1 MDQLKTFLAACKKY
15 HFWILT
21 GLTAILSIVGY
32 FMARGKLAS
41 EYATRESALNGVFS
55 EIQRI
60 SGTTST
66 HPNEFSHKQMDQIIS
81 VVTDDVRSA
90 WEMQYDR
97 QKDIFQWPIDA
108 LPPEEAERTKV
119 LGLLDTY
126 RPIELQLAF
135 PLKDDPLDYVS
146 RTIYRDYI
154 KGVFPRLASIIGS
167 EWKAE
172 MREGSA
178 GSAMSGYAG
187 GMPGSSGGGESD
199 DMAMGGEAGAGL
211 GGGLAGGAG
220 GGLGGGYGGMMGGS
234 SAAVNAGAKSQ
245 SVVEWDS
252 ASQQELMDGIVS
264 WYDPKSPPDTLQ
276 ICYTQEDLWILEGI
290 LKIIAATNAGARE
303 NFQAAIKEID
313 FIRFGRTAMGQAGEI
328 KGAGAGA
335 GAGSGMP
342 GMGGMG
348 GMGMGGMGG
357 AAAGGAGGGM
367 GSSANPYGQ
376 GGAPN
381 MGGGISAAPKV
392 TRDPA
397 DNRYVDEKFNPIT
410 GNSLRTKMKSK
421 APGDAYYA
429 VAKRI
434 PVRMRFKKMDQRKLN
449 KFLVECGNAQMILEV
464 RQVRINCD
472 PAPLGGGG
480 GGAAGGFGGMMDGAR
495 PTLGSAAGS
504 AGLDSDSGG
513 AGYGGMLGGGGGT
526 LAEAGSAF
534 DIPVEIYGVIYLYN
548 PVNIEMLGLKQV
560 QADTKL
566 STTVEPTAGTQAAA
580 TQATATGAATAAPAG
595 GAATTP
601 PAAGG
606 AAPAASGGAVPPP
619 ASGAAGAG
627 AAPATTAPE
636 TPAGAGAASTEPVG
650 GASPPAGG
658 TADDR

>member
-1 MDQLKTFLAACKKY
+1 MDQLKTFLAALKKY

-32 FMARGKLAS
+32 VMARGKLAS
-41 EYATRESALNGVFS
+41 EYTTRESALNGVFS

-66 HPNEFSHKQMDQIIS
+66 HPNEFSHKQMDQIVS

-90 WEMQYDR
+90 WELQYDR

-119 LGLLDTY
+119 LSLLETY

-154 KGVFPRLASIIGS
+154 KGVFPRLASIIGA

-187 GMPGSSGGGESD
+187 GMPGSSGGGDSD
-199 DMAMGGEAGAGL
+199 DMAMGGDAGKASEGGL
-211 GGGLAGGAG
+211 GGGML
-220 GGLGGGYGGMMGGS
+220 GGLGGGYGGMMGGG
-234 SAAVNAGAKSQ
+234 SAAVNSGAKSTA
-245 SVVEWDS
+245 VVEWDS

-335 GAGSGMP
+335 GAASGMP

-357 AAAGGAGGGM
+357 AAAGGGM

-421 APGDAYYA
+421 APADAYYA

-472 PAPLGGGG
+472 PAPLGGGSG
-480 GGAAGGFGGMMDGAR
+480 AAAGGFGGMMDSAR

-504 AGLDSDSGG
+504 AGLDSDSGA

-534 DIPVEIYGVIYLYN
+534 DIPVEVYGVIYLYN

-566 STTVEPTAGTQAAA
+566 STTVDTSASAQAGGATPAA
-580 TQATATGAATAAPAG
+580 AAPATG
-595 GAATTP
+595 SAAAPSAGSNAAPSANGSAAAPPAGGSGAAAP
-601 PAAGG
+601 PASTASETSSGSAAAPADSSGG
-606 AAPAASGGAVPPP
+606 AAPPGGGA
-619 ASGAAGAG
+619 
-627 AAPATTAPE
+627 
-636 TPAGAGAASTEPVG
+636 
-650 GASPPAGG
+650 
-658 TADDR
+658 ADDR

>member
-1 MDQLKTFLAACKKY
+1 ML
-15 HFWILT
+15 
-21 GLTAILSIVGY
+21 
-32 FMARGKLAS
+32 
-41 EYATRESALNGVFS
+41 
-55 EIQRI
+55 
-60 SGTTST
+60 
-66 HPNEFSHKQMDQIIS
+66 
-81 VVTDDVRSA
+81 
-90 WEMQYDR
+90 
-97 QKDIFQWPIDA
+97 
-108 LPPEEAERTKV
+108 
-119 LGLLDTY
+119 
-126 RPIELQLAF
+126 
-135 PLKDDPLDYVS
+135 
-146 RTIYRDYI
+146 
-154 KGVFPRLASIIGS
+154 
-167 EWKAE
+167 
-172 MREGSA
+172 
-178 GSAMSGYAG
+178 
-187 GMPGSSGGGESD
+187 
-199 DMAMGGEAGAGL
+199 
-211 GGGLAGGAG
+211 
-220 GGLGGGYGGMMGGS
+220 GGLGGGYGGMMGGG
-234 SAAVNAGAKSQ
+234 SAAVNSGAKSTA
-245 SVVEWDS
+245 VVEWDS

-328 KGAGAGA
+328 KGAGAGG
-335 GAGSGMP
+335 GAASGMP

-357 AAAGGAGGGM
+357 AAAGGAAGGG

-397 DNRYVDEKFNPIT
+397 DSRYVDEKFTPIT

-472 PAPLGGGG
+472 PAPLGGGS
-480 GGAAGGFGGMMDGAR
+480 GAAGGGFGGMMDGAR

-504 AGLDSDSGG
+504 ASLDSDSGG
-513 AGYGGMLGGGGGT
+513 AGYGGMMGGGGGT

-534 DIPVEIYGVIYLYN
+534 DIPVEVYGVIYLYN

-566 STTVEPTAGTQAAA
+566 STTVEPSAGGQAAGGQAAA
-580 TQATATGAATAAPAG
+580 APAAG
-595 GAATTP
+595 VATTP
-601 PAAGG
+601 PASSGT
-606 AAPAASGGAVPPP
+606 APAVPSGGTPPP
-619 ASGAAGAG
+619 AGSAGAAAPPATTATETPSGAG
-627 AAPATTAPE
+627 AAPSDS
-636 TPAGAGAASTEPVG
+636 GGGAA
-650 GASPPAGG
+650 PPAGG

>member
-1 MDQLKTFLAACKKY
+1 MDQLKTFLAAMKKY

-32 FMARGKLAS
+32 VLARGKLAS
-41 EYATRESALNGVFS
+41 EYTTRESALNGVFS

-90 WEMQYDR
+90 WELQYDR
-97 QKDIFQWPIDA
+97 QKDIFQWPVDA

-119 LGLLDTY
+119 LSLLETY

-154 KGVFPRLASIIGS
+154 KGVFPRLASIIGA

-187 GMPGSSGGGESD
+187 GMPGSSGGGDSD
-199 DMAMGGEAGAGL
+199 DMAMGGEPGKGSEGGL
-211 GGGLAGGAG
+211 GGGLA

-234 SAAVNAGAKSQ
+234 SAAVNSGAKSTA
-245 SVVEWDS
+245 VVEWDT

-303 NFQAAIKEID
+303 NFQAAIKQID

-335 GAGSGMP
+335 GAASGMP

-397 DNRYVDEKFNPIT
+397 DNRYVDEKFTAIT

-472 PAPLGGGG
+472 PAPLGGGS
-480 GGAAGGFGGMMDGAR
+480 GGAAGGFGGMTDSAR

-504 AGLDSDSGG
+504 AGLDSDSGS

-566 STTVEPTAGTQAAA
+566 STTVEPSSGAQAS
-580 TQATATGAATAAPAG
+580 GAATAAS
-595 GAATTP
+595 AATTP
-601 PAAGG
+601 PAVSG
-606 AAPAASGGAVPPP
+606 AAPAAQGNAATPP
-619 ASGAAGAG
+619 ANGGAG
-627 AAPATTAPE
+627 AASPPATTAPA
-636 TPAGAGAASTEPVG
+636 TPSGAGTAPAESSG
-650 GASPPAGG
+650 GATPPAGG

>member
-1 MDQLKTFLAACKKY
+1 MDQLKTFLAALKKY

-32 FMARGKLAS
+32 VMARGKLAS

-90 WEMQYDR
+90 WELQYDR

-119 LGLLDTY
+119 LSLLETY

-154 KGVFPRLASIIGS
+154 KGVFPRLASIIGA

-178 GSAMSGYAG
+178 GNAMSGYAG
-187 GMPGSSGGGESD
+187 GMPGSSGGGDSD
-199 DMAMGGEAGAGL
+199 DMAMGGDAGKASEGGL
-211 GGGLAGGAG
+211 GGGML
-220 GGLGGGYGGMMGGS
+220 GGLGGGYGGMMGGG
-234 SAAVNAGAKSQ
+234 SAAVNSGAKSTA
-245 SVVEWDS
+245 VVEWDS

-335 GAGSGMP
+335 GAASGMP

-376 GGAPN
+376 GGAPS

-472 PAPLGGGG
+472 PAPLGGGSG
-480 GGAAGGFGGMMDGAR
+480 AAAGGFGGMMDSAR

-504 AGLDSDSGG
+504 AGLDSDSGA

-534 DIPVEIYGVIYLYN
+534 DIPVEVYGVIYLYN

-566 STTVEPTAGTQAAA
+566 STTVES
-580 TQATATGAATAAPAG
+580 
-595 GAATTP
+595 
-601 PAAGG
+601 AAGG
-606 AAPAASGGAVPPP
+606 QAVGAQAGGTAPAAAAP
-619 ASGAAGAG
+619 ASGAATPAAGGTAPATPSGAPAAPSGGAGATAPPATAALETPSGTG
-627 AAPATTAPE
+627 AAPAENGT
-636 TPAGAGAASTEPVG
+636 GAA
-650 GASPPAGG
+650 PPASG
-658 TADDR
+658 TGDDR

>member
-1 MDQLKTFLAACKKY
+1 MDQLKTFLAALKKY

-32 FMARGKLAS
+32 VLARGKLSS
-41 EYATRESALNGVFS
+41 EYTTRESALNGVFS

-90 WEMQYDR
+90 WELQYDR

-119 LGLLDTY
+119 LGLLETY

-154 KGVFPRLASIIGS
+154 KGVFPRLASIIGAD
-167 EWKAE
+167 WKAE

-178 GSAMSGYAG
+178 GNAMSGYAG
-187 GMPGSSGGGESD
+187 GMPGSSGGGESN

-211 GGGLAGGAG
+211 GGGLGGGAS
-220 GGLGGGYGGMMGGS
+220 GGLGGGYGGMMGGG
-234 SAAVNAGAKSQ
+234 SAGVNAAAKSTA
-245 SVVEWDS
+245 VVEWDS

-264 WYDPKSPPDTLQ
+264 WYDPKSPPDTMQ

-328 KGAGAGA
+328 KGAGAGG
-335 GAGSGMP
+335 GAASGMP

-357 AAAGGAGGGM
+357 AAAGGAGG

-392 TRDPA
+392 TRDPS

-472 PAPLGGGG
+472 PAPLGGGS
-480 GGAAGGFGGMMDGAR
+480 GAAGGGFGGMMDGAR

-513 AGYGGMLGGGGGT
+513 SGYGGMLGGGGGT

-534 DIPVEIYGVIYLYN
+534 DIPVEVYGVIYLYN

-566 STTVEPTAGTQAAA
+566 STTVEPAAGGQAGGATSAAA
-580 TQATATGAATAAPAG
+580 TPAAAAATPPAGSGADPAAPGGAAGAPPGGAGAATPP
-595 GAATTP
+595 ATT
-601 PAAGG
+601 
-606 AAPAASGGAVPPP
+606 ASQTP
-619 ASGAAGAG
+619 SGAG
-627 AAPATTAPE
+627 AAP
-636 TPAGAGAASTEPVG
+636 GDNGGGAA
-650 GASPPAGG
+650 PPAGG

>member
-1 MDQLKTFLAACKKY
+1 MDQLKTFLAAFKKH
-15 HFWILT
+15 HFWVLT

-32 FMARGKLAS
+32 IMARGKLAAD
-41 EYATRESALNGVFS
+41 YATRESALNGVFS

-90 WEMQYDR
+90 WELQYDR

-119 LGLLDTY
+119 LSLLETY

-154 KGVFPRLASIIGS
+154 KGVFPRLASIIGA

-178 GSAMSGYAG
+178 GNAMSGYAG

-211 GGGLAGGAG
+211 GGGAA

-234 SAAVNAGAKSQ
+234 SAAVNSGAKSTA
-245 SVVEWDS
+245 VVEWDS

-264 WYDPKSPPDTLQ
+264 WYDPKNPPDTLQ

-335 GAGSGMP
+335 GAASGMP

-392 TRDPA
+392 TRDPG

-472 PAPLGGGG
+472 PAPLGGGS
-480 GGAAGGFGGMMDGAR
+480 GAAGGGFGGMMDSAR

-513 AGYGGMLGGGGGT
+513 SGYGGMMGGGGGT

-534 DIPVEIYGVIYLYN
+534 DIPVEVYGVIYLYN

-566 STTVEPTAGTQAAA
+566 STTVEPASGGQAAA
-580 TQATATGAATAAPAG
+580 GQASGTASATAAPSG
-595 GAATTP
+595 TAATP
-601 PAAGG
+601 PANGNT
-606 AAPAASGGAVPPP
+606 APAASGNAAAPP
-619 ASGAAGAG
+619 ASGGVGGTAP
-627 AAPATTAPE
+627 PATTAPE
-636 TPAGAGAASTEPVG
+636 TPAGAAENGAGAA
-650 GASPPAGG
+650 PPASG
-658 TADDR
+658 TGDDR